1 MNAELVSSELDFGA
15 SWSRPSLAE
24 ASGDLLGGWWEP
36 PLGRLGIGEDVRT
49 PKSAARAF
57 GAVPASVRRAREFAA
72 EVLEGWG
79 LPDVSEDIRLIVSEL
94 VGNAC
99 RHALP
104 DGGDPARARVLVQL
118 RNLGERGGVVCM
130 VADSSKNAPVRV
142 DAHHF
147 AESGR
152 GLGLV
157 SAFSREWG
165 WSPVEG
171 QGKIVWAVCGGEGWS
186 ARSEVP
192 DNGHLGLV
200 DGTDDVARD
209 E

>member
-1 MNAELVSSELDFGA
+1 MNAELVSSETDSEP

-24 ASGDLLGGWWEP
+24 ASQALLGGWWDD
-36 PLGRLGIGEDVRT
+36 PLGRLSVGERART
-49 PKSAARAF
+49 RDAAAGAF
-57 GAVPASVRRAREFAA
+57 AASPESVRRAREFASGALEEWGFSA
-72 EVLEGWG
+72 EVE
-79 LPDVSEDIRLIVSEL
+79 DVRLIVSEL

-104 DGGDPARARVLVQL
+104 EGGAPRGRVVVQL
-118 RNLGERGGVVCM
+118 RRLDGGRGGVVCM
-130 VADSSKNAPVRV
+130 VADSSEKAPVRV

-165 WSPVEG
+165 WEPVRSR
-171 QGKIVWAVCGGEGWS
+171 GKIVWAICGGEG
-186 ARSEVP
+186 
-192 DNGHLGLV
+192 
-200 DGTDDVARD
+200 
-209 E
+209 